1 MYLNELYIIK
11 GSEVIREI
19 RFRKGINLI
28 VDITGTGE
36 TGNDVGKTT
45 TLKLIDFCLGASKGN
60 IYASTEN
67 PKDENLI
74 VKDFL
79 VKNGILIQLSLVDDL
94 DDAKKEVLIERNFLS
109 RKNAIRRVNGT
120 EYTNDTDF
128 EAALAAAVFDGVEL
142 SKPTFRQLISH
153 NIRYDN
159 VSISNTLKTLSSFTK
174 DVEYETL
181 HLYMLGC
188 DIRNG
193 EKKQELSLLLQQ
205 EVSFKSRLERYQTKN
220 AYELSLSAIE
230 EEIRRLNEKKSN
242 LNINEDLEQDIQAL
256 NSTKVRIS
264 ILSKKISNLSVRKD
278 LIEEAKNKLL
288 QDVQQIDT
296 DQLVAIYEEAS
307 TYLPKLNKTFDDLL
321 DYHNQMVQNKIG
333 FVTKRLPEIESE
345 LFSYRNELDSILEE
359 EKRITE
365 KIATSDSFDELEK
378 IILDLNKQYQRKGE
392 YENTILQIQE
402 VEDEINRLE
411 EQLKIIEE
419 ELFSNDF
426 ERIVKQQVIEFNKF
440 FGQISKV
447 LYNENYGL
455 TYKIETKKK
464 TGKKVYKF
472 STFDVLNPNLSSG
485 KKQGEISC
493 FEIAYVLF
501 ARSENI
507 PHLPFILNDKKEL
520 MHGNQLLKIAS
531 LVKKENIQ
539 FVCSMLED
547 KLPQELKCL
556 PPSLQPQCSCVA
568 LQGCWRSI
576 PYPSIDFTRRNTT

>member
-547 KLPQELKCL
+547 KLPQELKVQAYYVL
-556 PPSLQPQCSCVA
+556 ELSQHDKLF
-568 LQGCWRSI
+568 RI
-576 PYPSIDFTRRNTT
+576 EN

>member
-159 VSISNTLKTLSSFTK
+159 VSISNTLKTFTK

-547 KLPQELKCL
+547 KLPQELKVQAYYVL
-556 PPSLQPQCSCVA
+556 ELSQHDKLF
-568 LQGCWRSI
+568 RI
-576 PYPSIDFTRRNTT
+576 EN